1 MCYQKLYVMAYFAH
15 VEIMND
21 PKQNAH
27 SYSSYGC
34 SAHGCGCSA
43 HGCLETLT
51 ELLNDTVNNS
61 ESPDEPELVD
71 VMATFKKDDLDKS
84 KTIDLLVFY
93 QQL

>member
-1 MCYQKLYVMAYFAH
+1 MTYFAR

-21 PKQNAH
+21 PKYSAH

-34 SAHGCGCSA
+34 NAHGGGSSA